1 MRSSKNTRAVVIG
14 IFVVVGLL
22 IFVLGVITL
31 TGQKKSFSDAVNLKA
46 IFDNVEGLQ
55 AGSNV
60 WLNGVKI
67 GTVRDVSF
75 NEDGR
80 IAVSLGVDE
89 KMQAYIHK
97 DAKAK
102 VGSDGLIGNRII
114 VIYGGTP
121 SSPTV
126 NDGDILAVEKI
137 AGMEDMMATFQSN
150 NENLLAIT
158 GDFKAISSKLA
169 SGQGTIG
176 KLLNDESLGNSM
188 ELAMANLQRASSG
201 ATEITKNLSDYTSKL
216 QQEGTLTNDLITDT
230 VIFSQFRRSVAE
242 IEKLSQSANEVMNTL
257 QSATTAVNAGIS
269 DKETPAGILLH
280 DKETAASLKTTI
292 KNLETSTKKLDENME
307 ALQHNFLLRGFF
319 RKRDKEAAKENE

>member
-14 IFVVVGLL
+14 IFVVIGLL
-22 IFVLGVITL
+22 IFILGVITL
-31 TGQKKSFSDAVNLKA
+31 TGQKKSFSNAVNLKA

-67 GTVRDVSF
+67 GTVKDVRF
-75 NEDGR
+75 NEDGKV
-80 IAVSLGVDE
+80 AVSMGVDE
-89 KMQAYIHK
+89 KMQVYIHK

-150 NENLLAIT
+150 NENLLSIT
-158 GDFKAISSKLA
+158 GDFKEISSKLA
-169 SGQGTIG
+169 NGEGTIG
-176 KLLNDESLGNSM
+176 KLLNDETLSNSM
-188 ELAMANLQRASSG
+188 ELALANLQRAASN
-201 ATEITKNLSDYTSKL
+201 ATEISRDVSAYTSQL
-216 QQEGTLTNDLITDT
+216 QKEGTLANDLVTDT
-230 VIFSQFRRSVAE
+230 VIFNNLRSSVAE
-242 IEKLSQSANEVMNTL
+242 IDQLSKKANEVMASLQTASNT
-257 QSATTAVNAGIS
+257 VNTS
-269 DKETPAGILLH
+269 LTDKNTPAGAMLQ
-280 DKETAASLKTTI
+280 DKETAASLKATI

-319 RKRDKEAAKENE
+319 RKREKEAAKKDE

>member
-14 IFVVVGLL
+14 IFVVIGLL
-22 IFVLGVITL
+22 IFILGVITL
-31 TGQKKSFSDAVNLKA
+31 TGQKKSFSNAVNLKA

-67 GTVRDVSF
+67 GTVKDVRF
-75 NEDGR
+75 NEDGKV
-80 IAVSLGVDE
+80 AVSLGVDE
-89 KMQAYIHK
+89 KMQVYIHK

-150 NENLLAIT
+150 NENLLSIT
-158 GDFKAISSKLA
+158 GDFKEISSKLA
-169 SGQGTIG
+169 NGQGTIG
-176 KLLNDESLGNSM
+176 KLLNDETLSNSM
-188 ELAMANLQRASSG
+188 ELALANLQRAASN
-201 ATEITKNLSDYTSKL
+201 ATEISRDVSAYTSQL
-216 QQEGTLTNDLITDT
+216 QKEGTLANDLVTDT
-230 VIFSQFRRSVAE
+230 VIFNNLRSSVAE
-242 IEKLSQSANEVMNTL
+242 IDQLSKKANEVMASLQTASNT
-257 QSATTAVNAGIS
+257 VNTS
-269 DKETPAGILLH
+269 LTDKNTPAGAMLQ
-280 DKETAASLKTTI
+280 DKETAASLKATI

-319 RKRDKEAAKENE
+319 RKREKEAAKNEE

>member
-1 MRSSKNTRAVVIG
+1 MRSSKNSRAVVIG

-31 TGQKKSFSDAVNLKA
+31 TGQKKSFSNAVNLKA

-60 WLNGVKI
+60 WLNGVKV
-67 GTVRDVSF
+67 GTVKDVRF
-75 NEDGR
+75 NDDGKV
-80 IAVSLGVDE
+80 AVSLGVDE
-89 KMQAYIHK
+89 KMQVYIHK

-102 VGSDGLIGNRII
+102 VGADGLIGNKI
-114 VIYGGTP
+114 VILYGGTP

-126 NDGDILAVEKI
+126 ADGDILAVEKI

-150 NENLLAIT
+150 NENLLSIT
-158 GDFKAISSKLA
+158 GDFKQISSKLA

-176 KLLNDESLGNSM
+176 KLLNDETLSKSM
-188 ELAMANLQRASSG
+188 ELALANLQRAASN
-201 ATEITKNLSDYTSKL
+201 ATEISRDVSAYTSKL
-216 QQEGTLTNDLITDT
+216 EKEGTLANDLVTDT
-230 VIFSQFRRSVAE
+230 VIFNNLRSSVAE
-242 IEKLSQSANEVMNTL
+242 IDELSKKANQVVASLQTASNT
-257 QSATTAVNAGIS
+257 VNTS
-269 DKETPAGILLH
+269 LNDKSTPAGAMLQ
-280 DKETAASLKTTI
+280 DKETAASLKATI

-319 RKRDKEAAKENE
+319 KKRDKEAAKKDE

>member
-31 TGQKKSFSDAVNLKA
+31 TGQKKSFSNAVNLKA

-60 WLNGVKI
+60 WLNGVKV
-67 GTVRDVSF
+67 GTVKNVRF
-75 NEDGR
+75 NADGKV
-80 IAVSLGVDE
+80 AVSLGVDE
-89 KMQAYIHK
+89 KMQVYIHK

-102 VGSDGLIGNRII
+102 VGSDGLIGNKII
-114 VIYGGTP
+114 VLYGGTP

-150 NENLLAIT
+150 NENLLSIT
-158 GDFKAISSKLA
+158 GDFKEISSKLA
-169 SGQGTIG
+169 KGQGTIG
-176 KLLNDESLGNSM
+176 KLLNDETLSNSM
-188 ELAMANLQRASSG
+188 ELALANLQRAASN
-201 ATEITKNLSDYTSKL
+201 ATEISRDVAAYTNQL
-216 QQEGTLTNDLITDT
+216 QKDGTLANDLVTDT
-230 VIFSQFRRSVAE
+230 VIFSNLRSSVAE
-242 IEKLSQSANEVMNTL
+242 IDQLTKKANEVMATL
-257 QSATTAVNAGIS
+257 QTATNTVNTS
-269 DKETPAGILLH
+269 LTDKSTPAGAMLQ
-280 DKETAASLKTTI
+280 DKETAASLKATI

-319 RKRDKEAAKENE
+319 RKREKEAAKKDE

>member
-14 IFVVVGLL
+14 IFVVIGLL
-22 IFVLGVITL
+22 IFILGVITL
-31 TGQKKSFSDAVNLKA
+31 TGQKKSFSNAVNLKA

-60 WLNGVKI
+60 WLNGLKI
-67 GTVRDVSF
+67 GTVKDVRF
-75 NEDGR
+75 NEDGKV
-80 IAVSLGVDE
+80 AVSLGVDE

-114 VIYGGTP
+114 VIYGGTT

-150 NENLLAIT
+150 NENLLSIT
-158 GDFKAISSKLA
+158 GDFKEISSKLA
-169 SGQGTIG
+169 NGEGTIG
-176 KLLNDESLGNSM
+176 KLLNDETLSNSM
-188 ELAMANLQRASSG
+188 ELALANLQRAASN
-201 ATEITKNLSDYTSKL
+201 ATEISRDVSAYTSQL
-216 QQEGTLTNDLITDT
+216 QKEGTLANDLVTDT
-230 VIFSQFRRSVAE
+230 VIFNNLRSSVAE
-242 IEKLSQSANEVMNTL
+242 IDQLSKKANEVMASLQTASNT
-257 QSATTAVNAGIS
+257 VNTS
-269 DKETPAGILLH
+269 LTDKNTPAGAMLQ
-280 DKETAASLKTTI
+280 DKETAASLKATI

-319 RKRDKEAAKENE
+319 RKREKEAAKNEE

>member
-14 IFVVVGLL
+14 IFVVIGLL
-22 IFVLGVITL
+22 IFILGVITL
-31 TGQKKSFSDAVNLKA
+31 TGQKKSFSNAVNLKA

-67 GTVRDVSF
+67 GTVKDVRF
-75 NEDGR
+75 NEDGKV
-80 IAVSLGVDE
+80 AVSMGVDE
-89 KMQAYIHK
+89 KMQVYIHK

-150 NENLLAIT
+150 NENLLSIT
-158 GDFKAISSKLA
+158 GDFKEISSKLA
-169 SGQGTIG
+169 NGEGTIG
-176 KLLNDESLGNSM
+176 KLLNDETLSNSM
-188 ELAMANLQRASSG
+188 ELALANLQRAASN
-201 ATEITKNLSDYTSKL
+201 ATEISRDVSAYTSQL
-216 QQEGTLTNDLITDT
+216 QKEGTLANDLVTDT
-230 VIFSQFRRSVAE
+230 VIFNNLRSSVAE
-242 IEKLSQSANEVMNTL
+242 IDQLSKKANEVMASLQTASNT
-257 QSATTAVNAGIS
+257 VNTS
-269 DKETPAGILLH
+269 LTDKNTPAGAMLQ
-280 DKETAASLKTTI
+280 DKETAASLKATI

-319 RKRDKEAAKENE
+319 RKREKEAAKNEE

>member
-14 IFVVVGLL
+14 IFVVIGLL
-22 IFVLGVITL
+22 IFILGVITL
-31 TGQKKSFSDAVNLKA
+31 TGQKKSFSNAVNLKA

-67 GTVRDVSF
+67 GTVKDVRF
-75 NEDGR
+75 NEEGKV
-80 IAVSLGVDE
+80 AVSMGVDE
-89 KMQAYIHK
+89 KMQVYIHK

-150 NENLLAIT
+150 NENLLSIT
-158 GDFKAISSKLA
+158 GDFKEISSKLA
-169 SGQGTIG
+169 NGEGTIG
-176 KLLNDESLGNSM
+176 KLLNDETLSNSM
-188 ELAMANLQRASSG
+188 ELALANLQRAASN
-201 ATEITKNLSDYTSKL
+201 ATEISRDVSAYTSQL
-216 QQEGTLTNDLITDT
+216 QKEGTLANDLVTDT
-230 VIFSQFRRSVAE
+230 VIFNNLRSSVAE
-242 IEKLSQSANEVMNTL
+242 IDQLSKKANEVIASLQTASNT
-257 QSATTAVNAGIS
+257 VNTS
-269 DKETPAGILLH
+269 LTDKNTPAGAMLQ
-280 DKETAASLKTTI
+280 DKETAASLKATI

-319 RKRDKEAAKENE
+319 RKREKEAEKENE

>member
-14 IFVVVGLL
+14 IFVVIGLL
-22 IFVLGVITL
+22 IFILGVITL
-31 TGQKKSFSDAVNLKA
+31 TGQKKSFSNAVNLKA

-67 GTVRDVSF
+67 GTVKDVRF
-75 NEDGR
+75 NEDGKV
-80 IAVSLGVDE
+80 AVSMGVDE
-89 KMQAYIHK
+89 KMQVYIHK

-150 NENLLAIT
+150 NENLLSIT
-158 GDFKAISSKLA
+158 GDFKEISSKLA
-169 SGQGTIG
+169 NGEGTIG
-176 KLLNDESLGNSM
+176 KLLNDETLSNSM
-188 ELAMANLQRASSG
+188 ELALANLQRAASN
-201 ATEITKNLSDYTSKL
+201 ATEISRDVSAYTSQL
-216 QQEGTLTNDLITDT
+216 QKEGTLANDLVTDT
-230 VIFSQFRRSVAE
+230 VIFNNLRSSVAE
-242 IEKLSQSANEVMNTL
+242 IDQLSKKANEVMASLQTASNT
-257 QSATTAVNAGIS
+257 VNTS
-269 DKETPAGILLH
+269 LTDKNTPAGAMLQ
-280 DKETAASLKTTI
+280 DKETAASLKATI

-319 RKRDKEAAKENE
+319 RKREKEAEKNEE

>member
-14 IFVVVGLL
+14 IFVVIGLL
-22 IFVLGVITL
+22 IFILGVITL
-31 TGQKKSFSDAVNLKA
+31 TGQKKSFSNAVNLKA

-67 GTVRDVSF
+67 GTVKDVRF
-75 NEDGR
+75 NEDGKV
-80 IAVSLGVDE
+80 AVSMGVDE
-89 KMQAYIHK
+89 KMQVYIHK

-150 NENLLAIT
+150 NENLLSIT
-158 GDFKAISSKLA
+158 GDFKEISSKLA
-169 SGQGTIG
+169 NGEGTIG
-176 KLLNDESLGNSM
+176 KLLNDETLSNSM
-188 ELAMANLQRASSG
+188 ELALANLQRAASN
-201 ATEITKNLSDYTSKL
+201 ATEISRDVSAYTSQL
-216 QQEGTLTNDLITDT
+216 QKEGTLANDLVTDT
-230 VIFSQFRRSVAE
+230 VIFNNLRSSVAE
-242 IEKLSQSANEVMNTL
+242 IDQLSKKANEVMASLQTASNT
-257 QSATTAVNAGIS
+257 VNTS
-269 DKETPAGILLH
+269 LTDKNTPAGAMLQ
-280 DKETAASLKTTI
+280 DKETAASLKATI

-319 RKRDKEAAKENE
+319 RKRDKEADKKEE

>member
-14 IFVVVGLL
+14 IFVVIGLL
-22 IFVLGVITL
+22 IFILGVITL
-31 TGQKKSFSDAVNLKA
+31 TGQKKSFSNAVNLKA

-67 GTVRDVSF
+67 GTVKDVRF
-75 NEDGR
+75 NEEGKV
-80 IAVSLGVDE
+80 AVSMGVDE
-89 KMQAYIHK
+89 KMQVYIHK

-150 NENLLAIT
+150 NENLLSIT
-158 GDFKAISSKLA
+158 GDFKEISSKLA
-169 SGQGTIG
+169 NGEGTIG
-176 KLLNDESLGNSM
+176 KLLNDETLSNSM
-188 ELAMANLQRASSG
+188 ELALANLQRAASN
-201 ATEITKNLSDYTSKL
+201 ATEISRDVSAYTSQL
-216 QQEGTLTNDLITDT
+216 QKEGTLANDLVTDT
-230 VIFSQFRRSVAE
+230 VIFNNLRSSVAE
-242 IEKLSQSANEVMNTL
+242 IDQLSKKANEVMASLQTASNT
-257 QSATTAVNAGIS
+257 VNTS
-269 DKETPAGILLH
+269 LTDKNTPAGAMLQ
-280 DKETAASLKTTI
+280 DKETAASLKATI

-319 RKRDKEAAKENE
+319 RKREKEAARNDE

>member
-31 TGQKKSFSDAVNLKA
+31 TGQKKSFSNAVNLTA

-60 WLNGVKI
+60 WLNGVKV
-67 GTVRDVSF
+67 GTVKEVKF
-75 NEDGR
+75 NKDGR
-80 IAVSLGVDE
+80 VGVSLGVDE
-89 KMQAYIHK
+89 KMQNYIHK

-102 VGSDGLIGNRII
+102 VGSDGLIGNKII
-114 VIYGGTP
+114 VLYGGTP

-150 NENLLAIT
+150 NENLLSIT
-158 GDFKAISSKLA
+158 GDFKEISSKLA
-169 SGQGTIG
+169 NGQGTIG
-176 KLLNDESLGNSM
+176 KLLNDETLSNSM
-188 ELAMANLQRASSG
+188 ELALANLQRAASN
-201 ATEITKNLSDYTSKL
+201 ATAISRDVSAYTSQL
-216 QQEGTLTNDLITDT
+216 QKEGTLENDLVTDT
-230 VIFSQFRRSVAE
+230 VIFSNLRSSVAE
-242 IEKLSQSANEVMNTL
+242 IDQLSKKANEVMASLQTASNT
-257 QSATTAVNAGIS
+257 VNTS
-269 DKETPAGILLH
+269 LTDKNTPAGAMLQ
-280 DKETAASLKTTI
+280 DKETAASLKATI

-319 RKRDKEAAKENE
+319 RKREKEAAKNDQ